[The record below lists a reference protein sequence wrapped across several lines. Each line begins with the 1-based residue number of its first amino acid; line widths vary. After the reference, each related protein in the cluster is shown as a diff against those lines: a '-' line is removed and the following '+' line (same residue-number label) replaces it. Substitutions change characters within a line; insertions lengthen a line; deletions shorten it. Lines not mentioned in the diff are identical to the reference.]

1 MNSTSNHLP
10 GPRFKLGRI
19 LATPTALSVVANANV
34 SVINL
39 LIRHACGD
47 WGDLSESDREQN
59 ELAVEAGSRILSSYV
74 LADGQTVWL
83 ITEWDRSVTTLLL
96 PGDY

>member
-1 MNSTSNHLP
+1 MNLTPNHPPRL
-10 GPRFKLGRI
+10 RFKLGRI
-19 LATPTALSVVANANV
+19 LATPAALSVMTNANV
-34 SVINL
+34 SVIHL

-74 LADGQTVWL
+74 LAGGQTVWL
-83 ITEWDRSVTTLLL
+83 ITEWDRSMTTLLL